1 MPQIIPIKY
10 LKNTSEISDMCH
22 KTEEPIYVTKNGYGD
37 MVIMSME
44 VYESTMRQIA
54 MYRDIEISEKQIEA
68 GQVKDDRTAN
78 VFARVEPVAHRTL
91 TKEQFDA
98 EIEKGMED
106 IKAGRVYSADE
117 VEAEMKREFG
127 I

>member
-1 MPQIIPIKY
+1 MPQIIPIKD

-54 MYRDIEISEKQIEA
+54 MYRDLEISEKQIEA
-68 GQVKDDRTAN
+68 GQVKDARTAN
-78 VFARVEPVAHRTL
+78 VFARVEPVAFRTL
-91 TKEQFDA
+91 TKEQFNA

-106 IKAGRVYSADE
+106 IKAGRVCSADE

>member
-1 MPQIIPIKY
+1 MPQIIPIKD

-22 KTEEPIYVTKNGYGD
+22 KAEEPIYVTKNGYGD

-44 VYESTMRQIA
+44 IYESTMRQIA

-68 GQVKDDRTAN
+68 GQVKDARTAN
-78 VFARVEPVAHRTL
+78 VFARVEPVAFRTL
-91 TKEQFDA
+91 TKEQFNA

-106 IKAGRVYSADE
+106 IKAGRVCSADE